1 MGHCVCAIDAED
13 NVELSLSDAPH
24 CASQTE
30 LFIFS
35 RKLEFRV
42 TSVVSREAVNA
53 SRISI

>member
-13 NVELSLSDAPH
+13 NVELSLPDAAH

-42 TSVVSREAVNA
+42 TSVVKSWG
-53 SRISI
+53 SQG